1 MAGWIILGVIIL
13 IVFCINRIRIG
24 ADIAYENEQFS
35 LSAKVAGIRL
45 QLLPKEDQGEEK
57 PRKEKKPKKKRKK
70 KKAQDEAGEEAEE
83 KKPAKKGLPL
93 GMNLSELLELLK
105 AVLGH
110 LARFPRKF
118 LIDHFKLHVLMAGPD
133 PYDTAMSYAYLNE
146 ALSVLLPLA
155 RKGFKVKRSD
165 VRTDV
170 DFTQD
175 AIRLDFAMGLTIRIG
190 QIFGLVNSI
199 LFAAVKAL
207 VKSKIRQRRERKEE
221 KKNNPDAP
229 DVPEALPAA
238 EAEPG
243 GETGTEENDK
253 DIKSEERTDSHG

>member
-1 MAGWIILGVIIL
+1 MVGWIILGVIVL

-24 ADIAYENEQFS
+24 ADVAYENEQFS

-57 PRKEKKPKKKRKK
+57 PKKEKKPKKKKK
-70 KKAQDEAGEEAEE
+70 KKAQDEPGEESKE
-83 KKPAKKGLPL
+83 KKTGKKGLPL
-93 GMNLSELLELLK
+93 GMNLSELLDLLK

-110 LARFPRKF
+110 LARFPRRF

-155 RKGFKVKRSD
+155 RKGFKVKHSD

-175 AIRLDFAMGLTIRIG
+175 AIRLDFAMGLTFRIG

-229 DVPEALPAA
+229 DAPEALPAA
-238 EAEPG
+238 EAERS

>member
-1 MAGWIILGVIIL
+1 MAGWIILGVIVL

-24 ADIAYENEQFS
+24 ADVAYENGAFS

-57 PRKEKKPKKKRKK
+57 PGKEKKPRKK
-70 KKAQDEAGEEAEE
+70 KKKKEKNEASEETKDE
-83 KKPAKKGLPL
+83 KPAKKGLPL
-93 GMNLSELLELLK
+93 GMNLSELLDLVK

-118 LIDHFKLHVLMAGPD
+118 LIDHFKLHVLMAGAD

-229 DVPEALPAA
+229 EALPAD
-238 EAEPG
+238 EAEHS
-243 GETGTEENDK
+243 GETGTEEHDK